1 MSSEIKADKWSPASG
16 TSGTIGDSG
25 DTFTVPSGVT
35 LNTSSATLSIP
46 STVITSQTEKS
57 SLVDAD
63 KFLISDSAAS
73 GALKYVQKSNLGAG
87 GMTLLGMIDQDLGTA
102 NKIQF
107 TQVFSS
113 DYDYYKL
120 IGRFNLGSASVH
132 SCEFRWLNSSD
143 AEQTTASYRTVVQG
157 WRYSSS
163 ATDRSDWGQWDATGA
178 EIASDIK
185 GGSYERPIALDMTLF
200 PDAYGSVTYSS
211 MMWEAGYTKDQSGTE
226 AVSRIMG
233 YNLWKQTT
241 DLSGGGIQLEVQNSY
256 DFVTM
261 GLYGVK
267 TTT

>member
-1 MSSEIKADKWSPASG
+1 MAFATIDMTKGITGVTPTANLPTIPVTKG
-16 TSGTIGDSG
+16 GTNLTSGTTDQFLK
-25 DTFTVPSGVT
+25 FTGTTT
-35 LNTSSATLSIP
+35 LA
-46 STVITSQTEKS
+46 
-57 SLVDAD
+57 
-63 KFLISDSAAS
+63 SAAD
-73 GALKYVQKSNLGAG
+73 NAG
-87 GMTLLGMIDQDLGTA
+87 GLTLLGMIDQDLGTS

-132 SCEFRWLNSSD
+132 ACEFRWLNSSD

-163 ATDRSDWGQWDATGA
+163 AGDRSDWGQWDATGA
-178 EIASDIK
+178 QIGADIK
-185 GGSYERPIALDMTLF
+185 GGSYERPISLEMTLF
-200 PDAYGSVTYSS
+200 PDAYGSVTYSTC
-211 MMWEAGYTKDQSGTE
+211 MWEMAYTKDQSGTE

-256 DFVTM
+256 DYVNM
-261 GLYGVK
+261 GIYGVK

>member
-1 MSSEIKADKWSPASG
+1 MAFSKIAA
-16 TSGTIGDSG
+16 T
-25 DTFTVPSGVT
+25 
-35 LNTSSATLSIP
+35 TLSDDIISGKTALAEAP
-46 STVITSQTEKS
+46 ADTDELLLSDAGTLKRIDYSHIKST
-57 SLVDAD
+57 
-63 KFLISDSAAS
+63 SDF
-73 GALKYVQKSNLGAG
+73 K
-87 GMTLLGMIDQDLGTA
+87 LLGMIDQDLGTGS
-102 NKIQF
+102 KIQF

-132 SCEFRWLNSSD
+132 TCTFRWLNSSD

-157 WRYSSS
+157 WRYNSG
-163 ATDRSDWGQWDATGA
+163 ANDRSDWGQWDATGA

-185 GGSYERPIALDMTLF
+185 GGSYERPINLEMTLF

-211 MMWEAGYTKDQSGTE
+211 CMWECAYTKDQGGSE

-256 DFVTM
+256 DYVTM